1 MPFYTPESGSVLT
14 GRPLSATIRSR
25 SGMSESAMTTPK
37 FPLGK
42 ADSTLLERIQN
53 NSQLPS
59 LGLSVARIVSML
71 DDDDDSMQELGNLI
85 LSDVYLTQR
94 ILTLANSVM
103 YRLHGTSTITTIS
116 KSIVVIGFEQVKLLA
131 LALILVDRLENKAQA
146 QAMKTEFARA
156 LRASTLA
163 QEFAGAL
170 LPRYRE
176 QAGIAGLLSSAARL
190 LIIYLEFPAHQ
201 AIEEKI
207 LAGESERAAFKE
219 VFGTGL
225 NVFTQILIGQWHLP
239 HLLKSAISE
248 YVSAKQA
255 NTMEGQFARLVQA
268 SNAVADCYRLPPGNA
283 RDHGLAK
290 VYLELRK
297 TLEISREDF
306 DARIAAGMKK
316 MDAIHGIAGIAAF
329 LPAAEWPAS
338 GSGGDAAAEAT
349 AAAQPADPLAT
360 AMVLQQGAVVR
371 KDLRATGQPT
381 NTRELVLS
389 GLQDVSETIAVGQ
402 SLVTALR
409 SAVECIHRG
418 FGFARSVL
426 LLKDPAT
433 QLFRARIWCG
443 DVDKAQ
449 LHLLQ
454 FNAASSTDLF
464 ALACTRGVDVQIT
477 DMEAV
482 AFSARLPAWM
492 KRACPSARSF
502 IILPV
507 INAGQPIG
515 CLYLERNC
523 VDTTISAEELTLLQ
537 TVKNHIVLAL
547 RTIRA

>member
-1 MPFYTPESGSVLT
+1 MTSPELPV
-14 GRPLSATIRSR
+14 
-25 SGMSESAMTTPK
+25 
-37 FPLGK
+37 GK
-42 ADSTLLERIQN
+42 CDSTLLERIQN
-53 NSQLPS
+53 NSKLPS
-59 LGLSVARIVSML
+59 LGLSVMRIVSML
-71 DDDDDSMQELGNLI
+71 DSDDDSMQELGNLI

-131 LALILVDRLENKAQA
+131 LALILVDRLENRAQA

-176 QAGIAGLLSSAARL
+176 QAGIAGLLSSSARL
-190 LIIYLEFPAHQ
+190 LIIYLEFAAYQ
-201 AIEEKI
+201 AIEERI
-207 LAGESERAAFKE
+207 RAGESERAAFRQ
-219 VFGTGL
+219 VLGTGL
-225 NVFTQILIGQWHLP
+225 NVFTQILIEQWHLP
-239 HLLKSAISE
+239 HLLKSAISGQA
-248 YVSAKQA
+248 SAMET
-255 NTMEGQFARLVQA
+255 NTAEGNFARLVQ
-268 SNAVADCYRLPPGNA
+268 SSTKVADCYRLPPGDA
-283 RDHGLAK
+283 RDQALAK
-290 VYLELRK
+290 VYLEFRK

-306 DARIAAGMKK
+306 DGLIEAGKKK
-316 MDAIHGIAGIAAF
+316 MDGIYGIAGFSAF
-329 LPAAEWPAS
+329 LPAAESPES
-338 GSGGDAAAEAT
+338 GSDGADAAVT
-349 AAAQPADPLAT
+349 ARRADPLEA
-360 AMVLQQGAVVR
+360 AMVAHPDAVVR
-371 KDLRATGQPT
+371 KELLATGQPS

-426 LLKDPAT
+426 LLKDTAT

-443 DVDKAQ
+443 DVDKDQ

-454 FNAASSTDLF
+454 FNASSKTDLF
-464 ALACTRGVDVQIT
+464 ALACERGVDVQIT
-477 DMEAV
+477 DMKAA
-482 AFSARLPAWM
+482 AFSTRLPPWM

-507 INAGQPIG
+507 INSGQPIG
-515 CLYLERNC
+515 CLYLERSC

-547 RTIRA
+547 RTIKA